1 MPSFVKEQ
9 LEEIETMSLE
19 QLHQTIEFP
28 LLKKQLDFANEN
40 SEFWKAWFKEAGID
54 VEDIRTLSD
63 YQQLPLCDKKDLLD
77 DQANKP
83 PFGSLLAVGVE
94 KLSRIHRTS
103 GSTDKPLFIL
113 LTANDVSNTVLVG
126 SRAFRCAGVTSE
138 DTVIHC
144 LNYCMWSGGVTDHQC
159 IEKTGATVIP
169 FGVGN
174 SKYLIQTIM
183 RLRPT
188 AISCTPSYFSRLEE
202 LLLDE
207 FNAKP
212 RSLGL
217 KKAVFGGELGLQDP
231 EYRAGIEEKWGLKAI
246 DANYGVSDVISIIGS
261 ECSFHRGLHFH
272 GQGIVMPELID
283 SDKNSVPLVK
293 GNSGELVLSCLL
305 KEGQP
310 LFRYR
315 THDVIKIVD
324 TEVCSCG
331 RSGFLFKVMGRTD
344 NMIVVK
350 GINFFPNC
358 LQGMFKSFEG
368 VLTGEYRVV
377 VGPKPYKPLGLQV
390 ELVNPEKDEKLS
402 GLKARIEDIVRTEH
416 SVRVKVNFVPKGTF
430 VKSENKTSRLIRK

>member
-1 MPSFVKEQ
+1 MASFAKEQ
-9 LEEIETMSLE
+9 LEEIETMSME
-19 QLHQTIEFP
+19 QLHQMIEFP
-28 LLKKQLDFANEN
+28 LLKKQLDFANKN
-40 SEFWKAWFKEAGID
+40 SDFWKVGFKNAGME
-54 VEDIRTLSD
+54 VKDIRTISD

-77 DQANKP
+77 DQANIP

-113 LTANDVSNTVLVG
+113 LTAKDLSNTVLAG
-126 SRAFRCAGVTSE
+126 SRAFRCAGVTCE
-138 DTVIHC
+138 DIVIHC
-144 LNYCMWSGGVTDHQC
+144 LNYCMWSGGMTDHQC
-159 IEKTGATVIP
+159 IEKTGAAVIP

-183 RLRPT
+183 RLHPT

-202 LLLDE
+202 LLFDE
-207 FNAKP
+207 FDANP

-217 KKAVFGGELGLQDP
+217 KKAIFGGELGLQDP
-231 EYRAGIEEKWGLKAI
+231 EYRAAIEEKWGVKAI

-261 ECSFHRGLHFH
+261 ECSFRRGLHFH

-283 SDKNSVPLVK
+283 SDKNNVPLVK

-315 THDVIKIVD
+315 THDVVKIVH
-324 TEVCSCG
+324 TGTCSCG
-331 RSGFLFKVMGRTD
+331 RNGFLFKVMGRTD

-358 LQGMFKSFEG
+358 LQGMFRRFQG
-368 VLTGEYRVV
+368 ILTGEYRIVV
-377 VGPKPYKPLGLQV
+377 PPKPHKSLGLQV
-390 ELVNPEKDEKLS
+390 ELVNPEQHEELNR
-402 GLKARIEDIVRTEH
+402 LKGRIEDIVRTEH
-416 SVRVKVNFVPKGTF
+416 SIRVEVDFVPKGTF
-430 VKSENKTSRLIRK
+430 VKSENKTSHLIRK